1 MADRKLK
8 AKLELDTSE
17 ARRKLRRDLSESAEG
32 GGGAAGGASKLAQ
45 SLDKA
50 AASADKTAQSFNMT
64 QSSAMRLT
72 RGFAGIAVG
81 LATSYAANY
90 VTDPNAKAGLGYLGS
105 GLAGA
110 ASGAMIGS
118 VVPGIGTAVGAVV
131 GGAAGIAK
139 TYMDNE
145 GEKSA
150 MSKDFEQAEA
160 VYAAMREK
168 NAKFQELSNVKD
180 GADIAANLAEAKKI
194 IENYT
199 ATTADFVQQVR
210 DELKKMNPDKEL
222 IAKLRR
228 NIDYNRGEIQR
239 YEALA
244 KTLEELQNKQ
254 TTPRGSMAALDS
266 LTKIGGIAATP
277 AAAIAEAA
285 EAVTGSAGGVGF
297 GFSVPTTPA
306 DTTEFSARSEGL
318 MSDFEAT
325 MKMANERIEKIDADQ
340 LKVLTE
346 IKDALKGQGVTS
358 TWQ

>member
-1 MADRKLK
+1 MAAKKLK
-8 AKLELDTSE
+8 ATLELDTSE
-17 ARRKLRRDLSESAEG
+17 ARRKLRRDLAESAEG

-45 SLDKA
+45 SLDKT
-50 AASADKTAQSFNMT
+50 AASADKTAIAFGNAQV
-64 QSSAMRLT
+64 SAARLT

-81 LATSYAANY
+81 LASSYAANY
-90 VTDPNAKAGLGYLGS
+90 VDNPNAKAALGYAGNALS
-105 GLAGA
+105 GA
-110 ASGAMIGS
+110 AAGFMFGG
-118 VVPGIGTAVGAVV
+118 VPGAVI

-160 VYAAMREK
+160 IYAAVRQK

-180 GADIAANLAEAKKI
+180 GADIAGNLAEAKKI

-199 ATTADFVQQVR
+199 ATTAEYVQQVR

-239 YEALA
+239 YEGLT

-254 TTPRGSMAALDS
+254 TTPRASMAALDS
-266 LTKIGGIAATP
+266 LTKIGGIAASP

-285 EAVTGSAGGVGF
+285 ETVTGSGGGRSF
-297 GFSVPTTPA
+297 GFSVAETPT
-306 DTTEFSARSEGL
+306 DTSEFSARSEGL

-340 LKVLTE
+340 LRVLTE
-346 IKDALKGQGVTS
+346 IKDALKGQGGTA

>member
-1 MADRKLK
+1 MAAKKLK
-8 AKLELDTSE
+8 ATLELDTSE

-32 GGGAAGGASKLAQ
+32 GGGGAAGGASKLAQ

-50 AASADKTAQSFNMT
+50 AQSADKTAQSFGQAN
-64 QSSAMRLT
+64 SSALRLT

-81 LATSYAANY
+81 MATSYAANY
-90 VTDPNAKAGLGYLGS
+90 VDNPNAKAALGY
-105 GLAGA
+105 AGNA
-110 ASGAMIGS
+110 ATGAMAGFMFGGI
-118 VVPGIGTAVGAVV
+118 PGALV

-150 MSKDFEQAEA
+150 MSKDFEQAEKI
-160 VYAAMREK
+160 YAAVRQK

-210 DELKKMNPDKEL
+210 DEIKKMNPDKEL

-239 YEALA
+239 YEGLT

-254 TTPRGSMAALDS
+254 TTPRESMAALDS
-266 LTKIGGIAATP
+266 LTKIGGIAAMP
-277 AAAIAEAA
+277 AVDAIAAAA
-285 EAVTGSAGGVGF
+285 GQSAGRSGGSF
-297 GFSVPTTPA
+297 AFSVPETPS

-318 MSDFEAT
+318 VYDLDSVMRT
-325 MKMANERIEKIDADQ
+325 ANERIEKIDADQ
-340 LKVLTE
+340 LQVLNE
-346 IKDALKGQGVTS
+346 IKDTLKNQGLT